1 MAAIRASVP
10 VLDETEIIIIQDD
23 REMSTEILGLV
34 MMLFSGDSSLHVD
47 YSSSTRPQH
56 SEALFA

>member
-1 MAAIRASVP
+1 MTASRAFVLI
-10 VLDETEIIIIQDD
+10 LDETEIIIIQDD
-23 REMSTEILGLV
+23 WEMSTEILGLV

-47 YSSSTRPQH
+47 YSSSIWQQH